1 MPDLV
6 GRLPIALAKAF
17 GDNPAPAYRGLEQT
31 PVKSTELRPGMAVVM
46 DGNLFIVTSFQ
57 HVTPGNLRAFVVV
70 KLKNVASGL
79 TSEKRLRAGEEI
91 ERVNLDRRSM
101 EYLYAEPT
109 GYVFMDQETF
119 DQMTID
125 EAMVG
130 ELMVYVKPN
139 TVINVLMHGQK
150 PVSIELPGSVDLQI
164 TDTTPQV
171 KGATA
176 TNQLKEAELE
186 TGLKTRVPP
195 FIEVGETVR
204 VSTED
209 GSYLGRA
216 N

>member
-1 MPDLV
+1 
-6 GRLPIALAKAF
+6 
-17 GDNPAPAYRGLEQT
+17 
-31 PVKSTELRPGMAVVM
+31 VKSTELRPGMAVVM
-46 DGNLFIVTSFQ
+46 DGQLFVITSFQ

-70 KLKNVASGL
+70 KLKGVASGL

-101 EYLYAEPT
+101 EYLYADAT
-109 GYVFMDQETF
+109 GYIFMDSETF
-119 DQMTID
+119 DQMTINED
-125 EAMVG
+125 MVG
-130 ELMVYVKPN
+130 ERMVYVKPN
-139 TVINVLMHGQK
+139 TVINVLMHGEK
-150 PVSIELPGSVDLQI
+150 PVSIDLPGTVDLLVA
-164 TDTTPQV
+164 DTTPQV

-209 GSYLGRA
+209 GSYVGRA

>member
-1 MPDLV
+1 M
-6 GRLPIALAKAF
+6 
-17 GDNPAPAYRGLEQT
+17 
-31 PVKSTELRPGMAVVM
+31 KSTELRPGMAVVI
-46 DGNLFIVTSFQ
+46 DSNLYIITQFQ

-91 ERVNLDRRSM
+91 ERVNLDRRDM
-101 EYLYAEPT
+101 EYLYTDAT
-109 GYVFMDQETF
+109 GHVFMDQETF
-119 DQMTID
+119 DQTAISHD
-125 EAMVG
+125 LVG
-130 ELMVYVKPN
+130 DFMVYVKPN
-139 TVINVLMHGQK
+139 SVIGVLMLNEK
-150 PVSIELPGSVDLQI
+150 PVSIELPGSVDLLV

-195 FIEVGETVR
+195 FIEIGETVR

-209 GSYLGRA
+209 GSYIGRA